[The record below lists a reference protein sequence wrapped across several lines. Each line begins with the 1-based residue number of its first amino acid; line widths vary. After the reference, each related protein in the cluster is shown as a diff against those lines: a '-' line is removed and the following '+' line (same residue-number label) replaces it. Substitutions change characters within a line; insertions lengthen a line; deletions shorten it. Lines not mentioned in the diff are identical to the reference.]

1 MMRNKIPLLL
11 GLFMAL
17 SVSLTAAQVF
27 ILFDPACMDRLEYDM
42 TRPDGKGDYLVYHVN
57 IRSGE
62 KLILEVGEESSREQ
76 NYLPEPYLYC
86 NSGGFDQSL
95 MRRINANIDEVYLVY
110 PKNDKSFTL
119 SRVATA
125 AYYAKNG
132 NVLSYDSPK
141 YSFRFDTS
149 FGTIGEN
156 IAVNNPGAKVY
167 FEGRLEN
174 DCTGSYL
181 FRQLSPQSAYP
192 LTDLVV
198 TPEIGIIEE
207 RSGANAAAAQN
218 NTLRLNK
225 VNGRSSDRY
234 IQEVCGTEPGSQKA
248 VIGAQ
253 QGAQAPANYNAGT
266 SRINPPGNLPAGAI
280 LPTGNV
286 VNNSN
291 NVVPTTGQPT
301 TSIMTDNTPP
311 SNGPTTHT
319 VASGETLYG
328 ISRKYNVDVAD
339 VKAWN
344 NLGSNTIRRGQVLQ
358 VAPATNNTA
367 PELVSRGLAARTG
380 QATTLSGGPVP
391 YEQSNTQRIMTDNQ
405 QEDMHIVRPG
415 ETVASIALE
424 YGYTSK
430 KFREIN
436 ELGANDIVKVGQR
449 LKTTD
454 CDCATSTSQRSVVP
468 NQVPSTPTPNN
479 YNNSTGGRLAPNDLV
494 ARTPAAA
501 TTTNVINPGSSQ
513 VVVRNS
519 GGLTTYSSPTV
530 PVTTNRSPVTDYNA
544 IPNSYENTTAKRT
557 MSSLEENRSTPRAIG
572 NATDFGSPVAPANTA
587 NTNRPQAY
595 GSPYPSPNTPI
606 SYDAVRTS
614 KPDEY
619 YQPAS
624 TQRRIHVVAS
634 GESLYGIARRYGTTP
649 EQLRRLNNLGPSDP
663 IIEYQN
669 LYIE

>member
-1 MMRNKIPLLL
+1 MMRKKIPLLL

-76 NYLPEPYLYC
+76 NYLPEPYMYC

-198 TPEIGIIEE
+198 SPEIGIVEE
-207 RSGANAAAAQN
+207 RSGANASAALN

-225 VNGRSSDRY
+225 VNGRSADRY
-234 IQEVCGTEPGSQKA
+234 LQEVCGTEPGSQKA

-253 QGAQAPANYNAGT
+253 QGAQTPPNYNAGT
-266 SRINPPGNLPAGAI
+266 TRINPPGNLPSGAI
-280 LPTGNV
+280 LPSGNV
-286 VNNSN
+286 VNSSSN
-291 NVVPTTGQPT
+291 VKGQPT
-301 TSIMTDNTPP
+301 TSIMTESTPP
-311 SNGPTTHT
+311 TTGPATHT

-328 ISRKYNVDVAD
+328 ISRKYSVDVAD
-339 VKAWN
+339 IKAWN
-344 NLGSNTIRRGQVLQ
+344 NLSSNTIRRGQVLQ
-358 VAPATNNTA
+358 VAPATTNTA
-367 PELVSRGLAARTG
+367 PDLVSRGAVNRTG
-380 QATTLSGGPVP
+380 QSTTLSGGLVP
-391 YEQSNTQRIMTDNQ
+391 YDQSNTQRIMTDNQ
-405 QEDMHIVRPG
+405 DLHIVRPG

-454 CDCATSTSQRSVVP
+454 CDCLTTTSQRTVVP

-494 ARTPAAA
+494 ARTPMAS
-501 TTTNVINPGSSQ
+501 TNTNVINSGSSQ
-513 VVVRNS
+513 VIVRNS

-544 IPNSYENTTAKRT
+544 IPNSYENTTARRT
-557 MSSLEENRSTPRAIG
+557 MSSLEESGSTPRAIG

-587 NTNRPQAY
+587 NNSQPRSY

-614 KPDEY
+614 PPDEY
-619 YQPAS
+619 YQPAAK
-624 TQRRIHVVAS
+624 QRRIHVVAS

-649 EQLRRLNNLGPSDP
+649 EQLRKLNNLGPSDP

>member
-1 MMRNKIPLLL
+1 MMRKKIPLLL
-11 GLFMAL
+11 GLFMVL
-17 SVSLTAAQVF
+17 SISLTAAQVF

-110 PKNDKSFTL
+110 PRNDKNYTI

-207 RSGANAAAAQN
+207 RSGANASAALN
-218 NTLRLNK
+218 NTIRLNK
-225 VNGRSSDRY
+225 VNGRSADRY

-248 VIGAQ
+248 VIGTQ
-253 QGAQAPANYNAGT
+253 QGVPTPTNYNAGN
-266 SRINPPGNLPAGAI
+266 SRINPPGNLPSGAI
-280 LPTGNV
+280 LPSGNV
-286 VNNSN
+286 VNNPGN
-291 NVVPTTGQPT
+291 TVPTTSTG
-301 TSIMTDNTPP
+301 IMTETTPTP
-311 SNGPTTHT
+311 SAATTHT

-328 ISRKYNVDVAD
+328 ISRKYSVDVAD
-339 VKAWN
+339 IKAWN
-344 NLGSNTIRRGQVLQ
+344 NLSSNTIRRGQVLQ
-358 VAPATNNTA
+358 VAPATDNTA
-367 PELVSRGLAARTG
+367 PDLVSRGLTNRTS

-391 YEQSNTQRIMTDNQ
+391 YAQTGTQRIMTDNQ
-405 QEDMHIVRPG
+405 NLHIVKPG

-454 CDCATSTSQRSVVP
+454 CDCATSSAAVVP
-468 NQVPSTPTPNN
+468 NQVPTTATPNS
-479 YNNSTGGRLAPNDLV
+479 YNSTGGRLAPNDLV

-501 TTTNVINPGSSQ
+501 STNTNVINPGTSQ

-530 PVTTNRSPVTDYNA
+530 PVTTNRSPVSDYNA
-544 IPNSYENTTAKRT
+544 IPNSYETTTARRT
-557 MSSLEENRSTPRAIG
+557 MSSMEGSGSTPRAIG
-572 NATDFGSPVAPANTA
+572 NATDFGNPVAPSNTA
-587 NTNRPQAY
+587 STSRPQAY

-614 KPDEY
+614 PPDNY

-624 TQRRIHVVAS
+624 TQRRIHVVAA

-649 EQLRRLNNLGPSDP
+649 EQLRKLNNLGPSDP

>member
-1 MMRNKIPLLL
+1 MMRKKIPLLL

-17 SVSLTAAQVF
+17 SISLTAAQVF

-110 PKNDKSFTL
+110 PRNDKSFTI

-198 TPEIGIIEE
+198 TPEIGIVEE
-207 RSGANAAAAQN
+207 RSGANASAALN

-266 SRINPPGNLPAGAI
+266 SRINPPGNLPSGAI

-286 VNNSN
+286 VNNSR
-291 NVVPTTGQPT
+291 NVTGQPT
-301 TSIMTDNTPP
+301 TSIMTESTPP
-311 SNGPTTHT
+311 TNGPATHT

-328 ISRKYNVDVAD
+328 ISRKYNVEVAD

-344 NLGSNTIRRGQVLQ
+344 NLSSNTIRRGQVLQ
-358 VAPATNNTA
+358 VAPTANNTA
-367 PELVSRGLAARTG
+367 PELVSRGFVNTTG
-380 QATTLSGGPVP
+380 QATTLSGSPVP
-391 YEQSNTQRIMTDNQ
+391 YDQSNTQRIMTDNQ
-405 QEDMHIVRPG
+405 NLHIVKPG

-436 ELGANDIVKVGQR
+436 GLGSNDIVKVGQR

-454 CDCATSTSQRSVVP
+454 CNCATATAERAVVP
-468 NQVPSTPTPNN
+468 NQVPSSATPNS
-479 YNNSTGGRLAPNDLV
+479 YNSTGGRLAPNDLV
-494 ARTPAAA
+494 ARTPVAN
-501 TTTNVINPGSSQ
+501 TNTNVINPGNSQ

-530 PVTTNRSPVTDYNA
+530 PVTTYRSTAVTDYNA
-544 IPNSYENTTAKRT
+544 VPNAYENTTARRTT
-557 MSSLEENRSTPRAIG
+557 MSSLEESGSTPRAIG
-572 NATDFGSPVAPANTA
+572 NATDFGSPVAPANT
-587 NTNRPQAY
+587 TSSSRPQAY

-614 KPDEY
+614 PPDEY
-619 YQPAS
+619 YQPAAK
-624 TQRRIHVVAS
+624 QRRIHVVAS

-649 EQLRRLNNLGPSDP
+649 EQLRKLNNLGPSDP

>member
-1 MMRNKIPLLL
+1 MMRNRIPLLL

-17 SVSLTAAQVF
+17 SISLTAAQVF

-42 TRPDGKGDYLVYHVN
+42 SRPDGKGDYLVYHVN

-110 PKNDKSFTL
+110 PKSDKKFTI
-119 SRVATA
+119 SRVAVA
-125 AYYAKNG
+125 AYYSKNG
-132 NVLSYDSPK
+132 SVLSYDSPK
-141 YSFRFDTS
+141 YRFRFDTE

-156 IAVNNPGAKVY
+156 IAINNPGAKVY

-198 TPEIGIIEE
+198 TPELGIVEE
-207 RSGANAAAAQN
+207 RSGANASAAAN
-218 NTLRLNK
+218 NTIVLNK
-225 VNGRSSDRY
+225 VNGRSADRY

-253 QGAQAPANYNAGT
+253 QGAANTVTNYNASN
-266 SRINPPGNLPAGAI
+266 SRINPPGNLPSGAI

-286 VNNSN
+286 VNTPR
-291 NVVPTTGQPT
+291 NVVANTNQPT
-301 TSIMTDNTPP
+301 TSIMTETTP
-311 SNGPTTHT
+311 STNGPSTHT

-328 ISRKYNVDVAD
+328 ISRKYNVDVAEI
-339 VKAWN
+339 KAWN
-344 NLGSNTIRRGQVLQ
+344 NLSSNTIRRGQVLQ
-358 VAPATNNTA
+358 VAPATSNTA
-367 PELVSRGLAARTG
+367 PELVSRGFVNNTS
-380 QATTLSGGPVP
+380 QPTTLSGGLVP
-391 YEQSNTQRIMTDNQ
+391 YDQSNTQRIMTDNQ
-405 QEDMHIVRPG
+405 NMHIVKPG

-430 KFREIN
+430 KFRDIN
-436 ELGANDIVKVGQR
+436 ELGPNDYVKVGQR

-454 CDCATSTSQRSVVP
+454 CDCATTTTNRAVVP
-468 NQVPSTPTPNN
+468 NQTSTTTTPNS
-479 YNNSTGGRLAPNDLV
+479 YNATGGRIAPSTDLV
-494 ARTPAAA
+494 ARTPAASS
-501 TTTNVINPGSSQ
+501 NVINPGSSQ

-519 GGLTTYSSPTV
+519 GGLTSYSPPTV
-530 PVTTNRSPVTDYNA
+530 PVTTTSRSATSNYNA
-544 IPNSYENTTAKRT
+544 IPNSYNAPAANRS
-557 MSSLEENRSTPRAIG
+557 MSALEEKGNSPRAIG
-572 NATDFGSPVAPANTA
+572 NTTDFGNPVAPAS
-587 NTNRPQAY
+587 TNRTATPSSY

-614 KPDEY
+614 RPDEY

>member
-11 GLFMAL
+11 SLFMAL

-86 NSGGFDQSL
+86 NSGGLDQSL
-95 MRRINANIDEVYLVY
+95 MRRINANIDEVYLVF
-110 PKNDKSFTL
+110 PRNDKNFTI

-149 FGTIGEN
+149 YGTIGEN

-174 DCTGSYL
+174 DCTGAYL

-198 TPEIGIIEE
+198 APEIGIIEE
-207 RSGANAAAAQN
+207 RSGANASAALS
-218 NTLRLNK
+218 NTIRLNK
-225 VNGRSSDRY
+225 VNGRSADRY

-253 QGAQAPANYNAGT
+253 QGVQTPPNYNAGT
-266 SRINPPGNLPAGAI
+266 SRINPPGNLPSGAI

-286 VNNSN
+286 VNNN
-291 NVVPTTGQPT
+291 NTAIPTTGQPAT
-301 TSIMTDNTPP
+301 GIMTDNTPTT
-311 SNGPTTHT
+311 GTPTTHT

-328 ISRKYNVDVAD
+328 ISRKYSVDVAD

-344 NLGSNTIRRGQVLQ
+344 NLSSNTIRRGQVLQ

-367 PELVSRGLAARTG
+367 PDLVSRGFVNNTG
-380 QATTLSGGPVP
+380 RATTLSGSTVP
-391 YEQSNTQRIMTDNQ
+391 YDQSNTQRIMTDNQ
-405 QEDMHIVRPG
+405 NLHIVKPG
-415 ETVASIALE
+415 ETVASVALE

-436 ELGANDIVKVGQR
+436 GLGSNDIVKVGQR

-454 CDCATSTSQRSVVP
+454 CNCATATAERAVVP
-468 NQVPSTPTPNN
+468 NQVPSTATPNS
-479 YNNSTGGRLAPNDLV
+479 YNSTGGRLAPNDLV
-494 ARTPAAA
+494 ARTPAAS
-501 TTTNVINPGSSQ
+501 TNTNVINPGNSQ

-530 PVTTNRSPVTDYNA
+530 PVTTSRSAAVSDYNA
-544 IPNSYENTTAKRT
+544 IPNSYENTTARRT
-557 MSSLEENRSTPRAIG
+557 MSSLEESGSAPRAIG
-572 NATDFGSPVAPANTA
+572 NATDFGNPVAPANTSSSS
-587 NTNRPQAY
+587 RPQAY

-619 YQPAS
+619 YQPAAK
-624 TQRRIHVVAS
+624 QRRIHVVAS
-634 GESLYGIARRYGTTP
+634 GESLYGISRRYGTTP